1 MEWAGGVMH
10 RDEEKTMIRA
20 VIPVSLK
27 SQFEAAAK
35 ANDRV
40 PSQVLRDL
48 IREYISFHERGVAWN
63 PGASM
68 KTGRKK

>member
-1 MEWAGGVMH
+1 MH
-10 RDEEKTMIRA
+10 SDEEKTMIRA

-48 IREYISFHERGVAWN
+48 IREYISFHERGKVWE
-63 PGASM
+63 PGALM
-68 KTGRKK
+68 KAGRKR

>member
-1 MEWAGGVMH
+1 MH

-20 VIPVSLK
+20 VVPVSLK
-27 SQFEAAAK
+27 FEFETAAK

-40 PSQVLRDL
+40 PSQILRDL
-48 IREYISFHERGVAWN
+48 MREYISFHERGKVWE

-68 KTGRKK
+68 KAGRKR